1 MIEAHRMKSS
11 NRFLPPLSPER
22 RIIGGAP
29 GLVKRRR
36 ELSPLFSERCREIEQ
51 FPDLF
56 LPQDGIKFNP
66 FSGEIHI
73 RTSRFGRPTY
83 SSHHNIDQAIKSVEH
98 VLTRYQKDGGVEVEH
113 TKQLIKLIIHTLP
126 QFRQGKVTKEEL
138 DEMLKQAE
146 QTLIDSNYISA
157 KIGNRQAL
165 VKQLQAGY
173 RKDSRQRIN
182 PLISR
187 TRLASAWLKL
197 IGELVKTD
205 KIRKKYHHILGLLVV
220 EKLVKESQLRE
231 IKVMMDEIMN
241 FEGEKNQLKELV
253 MSLKERC
260 LTNLVTNNLRVVPYR
275 WAGLM
280 TRVNLFGFVEGAY
293 RERHKD
299 LIQAIAGDKQLL
311 TDFSKQQ
318 PLDKVLE
325 DYDYN
330 PDLVLIEIKQRVGRS
345 LYWIS
350 SVLGEEETSET
361 LSPGPETHVSGVS
374 LVT

>member
-1 MIEAHRMKSS
+1 MIERRSH
-11 NRFLPPLSPER
+11 LPPER
-22 RIIGGAP
+22 RIVHGALKIGM
-29 GLVKRRR
+29 KRPER
-36 ELSPLFSERCREIEQ
+36 LFPLAEKYQEIEKY
-51 FPDLF
+51 PDLF

-66 FSGEIHI
+66 FSGEINI
-73 RTSRFGRPTY
+73 RTSRFGRLTY
-83 SSHHNIDQAIKSVEH
+83 SSHHSIDQAIRSVEH

-113 TKQLIKLIIHTLP
+113 TKQLIRLIIHTLP

-138 DEMLKQAE
+138 DKMLEQAE

-157 KIGNRQAL
+157 KIKNKQAL

-197 IGELVKTD
+197 IGELVKAN

-220 EKLVKESQLRE
+220 EKLVEEFQLRE
-231 IKVMMDEIMN
+231 VKIIMDEIMN

-260 LTNLVTNNLRVVPYR
+260 LTNLVTNNLRLVPYR

-293 RERHKD
+293 KERHKD
-299 LIQAIAGDKQLL
+299 LIQAIADDKQLL

-325 DYDYN
+325 DCGFN
-330 PDLVLIEIKQRVGRS
+330 PDLGLIEIKQRVGQSR
-345 LYWIS
+345 YWIS
-350 SVLGEEETSET
+350 SVLGEEETRET
-361 LSPGPETHVSGVS
+361 LSPGSEIHVSGVPLQS
-374 LVT
+374 PLGI